1 MRDRAGGHGH
11 DDDWTPPAWAHPVE
25 SVPAPPSRPSGA
37 FYQPGT
43 TRRIDIRGSGA
54 ILGLAIAPA
63 VTGAAALVL
72 GLWPTFSSPVG
83 ATPRGMLTLLFLQL
97 VGLFTARVLNAPIL
111 VLSWTTT
118 LFVSCLL
125 APLLALQVTLLREPY
140 VSLARHSATPAL
152 FATLVVAIVILFG
165 AVWCVV
171 VGWSDP
177 DRAALLFMPAGL
189 LWPAMIGAGSV
200 VSQRAALLTL
210 AQVTLICAGAMAIS
224 VVLPP
229 FWRIFVPAGTLAVQ
243 FVFLGLTGQGPWLQ
257 STSGGIVQA
266 VYIGSLVLTV
276 VLIVTAPLLAM
287 AAGTFFSSR
296 DDRLAAASK
305 SGRAPAGNVS
315 GR

>member
-1 MRDRAGGHGH
+1 MRDRSGGHGRV
-11 DDDWTPPAWAHPVE
+11 DDWTPPAWTHPVQ
-25 SVPAPPSRPSGA
+25 SAPAPPSRPPGA
-37 FYQPGT
+37 FYQPET
-43 TRRIDIRGSGA
+43 KRRIDIEGSGA

-63 VTGAAALVL
+63 VTGLAALVL
-72 GLWPTFSSPVG
+72 GLLPAFSSAAG
-83 ATPRGMLTLLFLQL
+83 ATPRGMLALLFLQ
-97 VGLFTARVLNAPIL
+97 VAGLFTARLIQAPIL

-118 LFVSCLL
+118 LFMSCLL

-152 FATLVVAIVILFG
+152 FATFVVTIVILFG
-165 AVWCVV
+165 AIWCVV

-189 LWPAMIGAGSV
+189 LWPAMIGAGTV

-210 AQVTLICAGAMAIS
+210 AQVSLMCAVAMAVS

-243 FVFLGLTGQGPWLQ
+243 FGFLWLSGQGPWLQ
-257 STSGGIVQA
+257 ATSGGIVE
-266 VYIGSLVLTV
+266 VIYIGSLVLTV
-276 VLIVTAPLLAM
+276 LLIVTAPLMAM

-296 DDRLAAASK
+296 DDRLAAAPNSR
-305 SGRAPAGNVS
+305 RAAAS
-315 GR
+315 